1 MKNKKRINFYINKEV
16 YKKFLNFLIKKY
28 GSKSFILSREIEN
41 AILFYINSIN
51 KNNDNQK
58 IIKLE
63 KEIIDLKNEIEKLKK
78 LKENKISINKEE
90 IKKENNFKINSLA
103 KEINNEM
110 NNIPSFLKNN
120 PWIEILQNLPYLNE
134 RF

>member
-28 GSKSFILSREIEN
+28 GSKSFILSREIEK

-51 KNNDNQK
+51 KNNDNEK

-78 LKENKISINKEE
+78 LKAINKEE

-103 KEINNEM
+103 KEINNEINNEM